1 MNKRNITILFIASDV
16 NLGGSTAS
24 LLNLIRSLRKEIEP
38 MVLFP
43 AEGLGVDLFRHNG
56 IECIVHK
63 HINYISLRSNSI
75 FKNWKHPWRWHYIK
89 RFRFAIGCLWS
100 VWKVLNGRKIDIIHT
115 NTSVNGI
122 GVFLAKVFN
131 AKHVWHVREFIDLD
145 FHQEVYMG
153 FPYLRNLLNQADAR
167 IAVSNAIKEHWQLK
181 DENTWVIGNAVR
193 CKDDAISSFDKEK
206 FVLFCSYNINKVK
219 GAEFT
224 IEAFAESRISSLGC
238 RLVMIGHCDE
248 TYKEYLLMIAE
259 QLRIREQICIIP
271 CQTDVK
277 PWFSKASA
285 FIMASEN
292 EAFGRVTAEAMF
304 YGCPVIARATGG
316 SLDIVQHGE
325 TGWLFRD
332 IKECAELIS
341 KVCDNKQNS
350 IIVKA
355 QEYALNNFSEEVYA
369 QKILNIYHK
378 LIEEEV

>member
-1 MNKRNITILFIASDV
+1 M
-16 NLGGSTAS
+16 
-24 LLNLIRSLRKEIEP
+24 
-38 MVLFP
+38 
-43 AEGLGVDLFRHNG
+43 
-56 IECIVHK
+56 
-63 HINYISLRSNSI
+63 
-75 FKNWKHPWRWHYIK
+75 
-89 RFRFAIGCLWS
+89 
-100 VWKVLNGRKIDIIHT
+100 
-115 NTSVNGI
+115 
-122 GVFLAKVFN
+122 
-131 AKHVWHVREFIDLD
+131 
-145 FHQEVYMG
+145 
-153 FPYLRNLLNQADAR
+153 
-167 IAVSNAIKEHWQLK
+167 
-181 DENTWVIGNAVR
+181 
-193 CKDDAISSFDKEK
+193 
-206 FVLFCSYNINKVK
+206 LFCSYNINKVK

-224 IEAFAESRISSLGC
+224 IEAFAESRISSLGY
-238 RLVMIGHCDE
+238 RLVMIGNCDE